1 MNRNR
6 SPVEVSSLKKNVH
19 YAMLFCNNFHVFF
32 SWYFFSRL
40 PISDS
45 KRSSM
50 SGLMTSLST
59 IKRILCAWAKWEF
72 GQHYPVELLGR
83 RRRGLA
89 SVSVGLW
96 SFYHRDEILIFS
108 QRWWKLKNS
117 DSKVDLLCILRG
129 LENIRNLLFNY
140 AKFLLFVMKWK
151 YGTV

>member
-1 MNRNR
+1 MYWIN
-6 SPVEVSSLKKNVH
+6 ESSEKVCYQKKPLKSLGLIFEWKYKSCQNE
-19 YAMLFCNNFHVFF
+19 AMKKMCITRYHFVIIFMYF
-32 SWYFFSRL
+32 SSRL

-72 GQHYPVELLGR
+72 GQHYPVEPLGR

-96 SFYHRDEILIFS
+96 SFYHRDKQFHFFTYIGEKFY
-108 QRWWKLKNS
+108 
-117 DSKVDLLCILRG
+117 SKVA
-129 LENIRNLLFNY
+129 F
-140 AKFLLFVMKWK
+140 
-151 YGTV
+151 

>member
-1 MNRNR
+1 MFSHIWIFFQKIIKKTQFTGLNFWIKI
-6 SPVEVSSLKKNVH
+6 EVSSWKRMCIVQYYFVKIF
-19 YAMLFCNNFHVFF
+19 MFFF
-32 SWYFFSRL
+32 SRYFSSRL

-96 SFYHRDEILIFS
+96 SFYQRDKNFIFS
-108 QRWWKLKNS
+108 NRWWKLKNS
-117 DSKVDLLCILRG
+117 YYKVD
-129 LENIRNLLFNY
+129 Y
-140 AKFLLFVMKWK
+140 AFF
-151 YGTV
+151 

>member
-1 MNRNR
+1 MPKIMLSHICFVFSRKL
-6 SPVEVSSLKKNVH
+6 SKKKLKSLGLIFEWKYKSCQNEAMKKMCITRYHFVIIFM
-19 YAMLFCNNFHVFF
+19 YF
-32 SWYFFSRL
+32 SSRL

-83 RRRGLA
+83 RRRRLA

-96 SFYHRDEILIFS
+96 SFFFFIGDE
-108 QRWWKLKNS
+108 
-117 DSKVDLLCILRG
+117 
-129 LENIRNLLFNY
+129 
-140 AKFLLFVMKWK
+140 KFWF
-151 YGTV
+151 